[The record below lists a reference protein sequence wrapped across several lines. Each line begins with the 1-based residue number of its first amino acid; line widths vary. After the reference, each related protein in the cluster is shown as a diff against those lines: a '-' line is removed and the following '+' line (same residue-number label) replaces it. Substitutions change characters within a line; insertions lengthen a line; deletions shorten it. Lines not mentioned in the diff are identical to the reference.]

1 MQTVWM
7 RRMGLAAATALAA
20 AAPAT
25 AQEPIRIGVPTAL
38 TGTYADLGDQSRR
51 AVVFAVEEANAAG
64 GIDGRKV
71 EARFLDTE
79 AKPDLA
85 RRQGEKLALEG
96 YKLLIGA
103 VASGEGLA
111 MGPMLQRWDALYI
124 STINKANQIT
134 GSACQPRMFRA
145 NRLDASDGAV
155 VTPWLAGR
163 KETKWAIMAADIA
176 WGRDSGA
183 SFIKSAQANKRTIVS
198 ENYSP
203 FGSNDFAPY
212 IQKIKDSG
220 AEGLWVALAGRDA
233 INFATQAKQFG
244 LFDTVFTAGVSF
256 VTDNTVKTLG
266 EVSRGIWGIINY
278 SSTLDTPANKKFVAD
293 WAKKYPGAEPTN
305 FEGET
310 YIGMQV
316 LLQAIAKAKSSK
328 PADVAKA
335 MEGTTFDTILG
346 KQLMRKEDHQ
356 LVGPN
361 FFGYV
366 GDKDGK
372 LKPIITM
379 SVPPETATP
388 PADAACKMPG

>member
-1 MQTVWM
+1 MQTLWT
-7 RRMGLAAATALAA
+7 RRAALAA
-20 AAPAT
+20 AAVLAT
-25 AQEPIRIGVPTAL
+25 AGSVAAQEVIRIGVPTAL
-38 TGTYADLGDQSRR
+38 TGTYADLGDQARR
-51 AVVFAVEEANAAG
+51 AIVFAVDEANAKG
-64 GIDGRKV
+64 GVAGRKV

-96 YKLLIGA
+96 FKLLTGT

-111 MGPMLQRWDALYI
+111 MGPMLQRWDAIYV

-134 GSACQPRMFRA
+134 GAACQPRMFRV

-163 KETKWAIMAADIA
+163 KEEKWAIIGADIA

-183 SFIKSAQANKRTIVS
+183 SFIKSAQANKRSIVS

-203 FGSNDFAPY
+203 FGTNDFAPY

-220 AEGLWVALAGRDA
+220 AQGLWVALAGRDA

-244 LFDTVFTAGVSF
+244 LFDAVFTAGVSF

-266 EVSRGIWGIINY
+266 DISKGIWGIINY
-278 SSTLDTPANKKFVAD
+278 SSTLDTPENKKFVAD
-293 WAKKYPGAEPTN
+293 WAKKYPGTEPSN

-316 LLQAIAKAKSSK
+316 ILQAVAKANSVK

-361 FFGYV
+361 FFGHV
-366 GDKDGK
+366 AEQDGK
-372 LKPIITM
+372 LKPVITM
-379 SVPPETATP
+379 SVPAETATP